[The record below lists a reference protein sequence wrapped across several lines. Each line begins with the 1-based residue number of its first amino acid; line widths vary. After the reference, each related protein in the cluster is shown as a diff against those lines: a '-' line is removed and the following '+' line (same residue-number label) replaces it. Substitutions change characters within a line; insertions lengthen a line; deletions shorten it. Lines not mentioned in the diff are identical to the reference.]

1 MGIPEY
7 NAETRFAAL
16 AETLSDQGIDVEEI
30 KIKLKAQEIETPSWG
45 LRQFGDAVRC
55 F

>member
-30 KIKLKAQEIETPSWG
+30 KT
-45 LRQFGDAVRC
+45 
-55 F
+55 